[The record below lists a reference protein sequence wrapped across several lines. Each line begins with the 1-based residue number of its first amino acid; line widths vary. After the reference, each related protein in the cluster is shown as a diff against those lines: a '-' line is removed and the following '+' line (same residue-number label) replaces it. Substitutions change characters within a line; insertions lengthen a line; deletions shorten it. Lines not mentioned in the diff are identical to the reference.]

1 MPFDT
6 DCHPAGDR
14 PLLLADA
21 SGFAHGVRCGVKRV
35 LDVAGAAVLLVLMAP
50 LMVLT
55 ALLVSIDG
63 GPVFYS
69 HRRIGRGGKPFGC
82 LKWRTMIVGAE
93 ECLPEY
99 LAFHPQ
105 VADEWRRCQKLAFD
119 PRVTGIG
126 KFLRRT
132 SLDELPQLLNVLR
145 GEMSL
150 VGPRPVTA
158 IELEERY
165 GRNAHLYC
173 SVAPGLTGL
182 WQVSGRNDVCYDRR
196 VELDMQYIAGWSLA
210 RDVGILFKTAEVVLS
225 RGGAR

>member
-1 MPFDT
+1 
-6 DCHPAGDR
+6 
-14 PLLLADA
+14 
-21 SGFAHGVRCGVKRV
+21 VRCVVKRG
-35 LDVAGAAVLLVLMAP
+35 LDVAGAVILLVLAAP
-50 LMVLT
+50 LMALT

-69 HRRIGRGGKPFGC
+69 HRRIGRGGKSFGC

-105 VADEWRRCQKLAFD
+105 AADEWRRNQKLTFD

-132 SLDELPQLLNVLR
+132 SFDELPQLLNVLR

-158 IELEERY
+158 VELEERY
-165 GRNAHLYC
+165 GSHACVYC
-173 SVAPGLTGL
+173 SVTPGVTGL
-182 WQVSGRNDVCYDRR
+182 WQVSGRSETCYDAR
-196 VELDMQYIAGWSLA
+196 VELDMQYIASWSIT
-210 RDVGILFKTAEVVLS
+210 RDLSILFKTIEVIAS